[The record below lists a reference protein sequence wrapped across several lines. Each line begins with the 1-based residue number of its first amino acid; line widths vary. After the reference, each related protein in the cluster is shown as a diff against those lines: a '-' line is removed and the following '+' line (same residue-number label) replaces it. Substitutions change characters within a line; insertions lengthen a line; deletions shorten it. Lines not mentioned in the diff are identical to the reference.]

1 MKSAAVFDIGP
12 PGSVSASGL
21 TGGPTH
27 ETCARPARPAVCRQ
41 AWSGSHT
48 GTMEGIALVTGAS
61 SGVGRATARRLAE
74 DGFDVALVARGR
86 QGLEGARLDVERL
99 GRRALAI
106 PADVA
111 DEAQLEE
118 AAERT
123 EEALGPIDVWVNNA
137 MTTVFAPFGEIEPEE
152 FRRVTEVTYLGVV
165 WGTRVALKRMVPRD
179 SGSIVLVGSA
189 LAYRGIPLQSAYCG
203 SKHAIKGFFESVRS
217 ELLHDGSKVRISMVE
232 LPAVN
237 TPQFDHCRTRMP
249 KQPQP
254 VPPIYQPEVAADA
267 IAWTARSGERE
278 VYVGAPTWKTIWGE
292 RIAPGIG
299 DRYLAKNGF
308 KGQMAD
314 EPVNGSRPD
323 NLFAPVEGDRGAHG
337 QFEEGTRR
345 RSPLL
350 WLGQHRRALGAAALA
365 GAGAA
370 AAAVRSTRD

>member
-1 MKSAAVFDIGP
+1 MTLRWSRA
-12 PGSVSASGL
+12 
-21 TGGPTH
+21 GG
-27 ETCARPARPAVCRQ
+27 
-41 AWSGSHT
+41 
-48 GTMEGIALVTGAS
+48 
-61 SGVGRATARRLAE
+61 TA
-74 DGFDVALVARGR
+74 
-86 QGLEGARLDVERL
+86 LEGARLDIERIGTRPL
-99 GRRALAI
+99 PI

-111 DEAQLEE
+111 DPEQLED

-137 MTTVFAPFGEIEPEE
+137 MATVFAPFGKIEPEE

-165 WGTRVALKRMVPRD
+165 WGTHAALKRMVSRD
-179 SGSIVLVGSA
+179 SGSVVLVGSA

-203 SKHAIKGFFESVRS
+203 SKHAIKGFFESVRT
-217 ELLHDGSKVRISMVE
+217 ELLHDKSSVKLSMVE
-232 LPAVN
+232 LPALN

-267 IAWTARSGERE
+267 IAWAARSGERE

-292 RIAPGIG
+292 RIAPGLG
-299 DRYLAKNGF
+299 DRYLAKNGYE
-308 KGQMAD
+308 GQMAD
-314 EPVNGSRPD
+314 EPVNGDRPD

-337 QFEEGTRR
+337 QFEQGSRR

-350 WLGQHRRALGAAALA
+350 WLGKHRRTLGAAALA

-370 AAAVRSTRD
+370 AAATVKQTKG